1 MIALISESRC
11 VACNLCVRV
20 CPTNVF
26 DEQAGEVPVIARRQD
41 CQSCFLCEIHCPVD
55 ALYVDP
61 SADRVVAV
69 DEEELAASGA
79 LGSYA
84 RALGWS
90 RGRMGGTAEDQ
101 TYRLRA
107 ATATRPA
114 PHPDPGPEP
123 APRTARAA

>member
-11 VACNLCVRV
+11 AACNLCVRV

-26 DEQAGEVPVIARRQD
+26 DGEAGEVPVIARRDD

-61 SADRVVAV
+61 AADAVVAV
-69 DEEELAASGA
+69 DEEELAAAGT

-84 RALGWS
+84 RTLGWK
-90 RGRMGGTAEDQ
+90 RGRMGGTAEDE

-107 ATATRPA
+107 ATAARPA
-114 PHPDPGPEP
+114 PKPESKP
-123 APRTARAA
+123 AKAA